1 MGGKTK
7 RLGRGMWSG
16 RRRSAKTG
24 RLSSALG
31 AASPSLSLTKT
42 LLLRKELLDAFVVYI
57 DANSLTALCKAMA
70 KVESTRAILLDRELW
85 RHLLQTHCHVD
96 LAHFN
101 VHRSV
106 ILRGGSFVL
115 SDYLSLRSQL
125 ERFNRC
131 VQVVEGDLGTVTAVG
146 GQLVE
151 CLVFP
156 TSYTYRN
163 PHRGVAGRIH
173 ERAGPDLDQAVAN
186 IGTRYS
192 AAAGSVKCTVGCGSG
207 MRLLVHC
214 VGPVADHP
222 DSDEVLYKT
231 YVSALLAADSNHV
244 TCAAVA
250 SISTGLLRFPVP
262 RAAGIALSAVR
273 DLIRLRPHWSM
284 NVAFICIDQ
293 AVYEHFLRARRET
306 VQVFHTAQFAFP
318 HLVKTLSMTEPRDGH
333 AA

>member
-1 MGGKTK
+1 
-7 RLGRGMWSG
+7 MWSG

-24 RLSSALG
+24 RLSSAPD
-31 AASPSLSLTKT
+31 AASPSLSLAKT

-57 DANSLTALCKAMA
+57 DADSLTALCKAMA
-70 KVESTRAILLDRELW
+70 
-85 RHLLQTHCHVD
+85 QTHCHVD

-231 YVSALLAADSNHV
+231 YV
-244 TCAAVA
+244 
-250 SISTGLLRFPVP
+250 LR
-262 RAAGIALSAVR
+262 
-273 DLIRLRPHWSM
+273 
-284 NVAFICIDQ
+284 
-293 AVYEHFLRARRET
+293 
-306 VQVFHTAQFAFP
+306 
-318 HLVKTLSMTEPRDGH
+318 
-333 AA
+333 